1 MKKLISLVLALAMIM
16 MVGAAFAADPV
27 NNRTADTTISI
38 TGLDE
43 GDKVALYKIIEWDGF
58 WKPAT
63 GYSGLTQTEVDD
75 IVKQNHETGKEIAN
89 AAGWTDAYI
98 NKVITSTLPNAVTLT
113 DAQATIGANGTFS
126 LEVEPGMYYAVVTP
140 KDGTKVYK
148 PMFISADYSATPAT
162 HTVGAKYETITI
174 DKKATGQTNN
184 HDKGADYEEAST
196 DANSYNTVNVGDTVD
211 FEIDTTIPKFPVS
224 FTSPVFKVSDTLNG
238 LTLKHA
244 AGEIKVYAGNI
255 DPANL
260 LTVDNQYTL
269 SATDTGFTVAF
280 VSNYIKALTAAQP
293 IKVVYQG
300 VVDNSATYEI
310 NMKENKAEV
319 RFSNNPSDDKGAN
332 KLVDETRHYTFDIN
346 GLINGEANRP
356 GTDLIKVGID
366 DQGNEITQTIELP
379 NQHWAG
385 ALQGAKF
392 TLYGDESKTKTIK
405 ENLESDAKGQIV
417 ITGLDAGT
425 YWLEE
430 TAAPAGFIKSNKLAK
445 IEIIPVFEKKTVAAH
460 EETVEGI
467 TVTVPAYSYAVLK
480 SYTIKI
486 NDKMTST
493 YTVKNEGTVDVFD
506 DDQIAAGS
514 ASGQPTNDDLGK
526 IQNPKGVELPST
538 GGIGTTIF
546 YIVGGILLIGAAVI
560 LVARRKAQD

>member
-16 MVGAAFAADPV
+16 MVGAAFAADPAT
-27 NNRTADTTISI
+27 NNPAFDTTVQI
-38 TGLDE
+38 TNLDE
-43 GDKVALYKIIEWDGF
+43 GDSVTLYQIIEWDGF

-63 GYSGLTQTEVDD
+63 GSGLNQDDVDD
-75 IVKQNHETGKEIAN
+75 IVGQNHETGAKTHDPNLSQTYIDKIIAST
-89 AAGWTDAYI
+89 ALTKVDGPTTIDSTKTYSFTTTKAGM
-98 NKVITSTLPNAVTLT
+98 
-113 DAQATIGANGTFS
+113 F
-126 LEVEPGMYYAVVTP
+126 YAVVTP

-148 PMFISADYSATPAT
+148 PIFISSDYSATNAT
-162 HTVGAKYETITI
+162 HTISTAAKFETITI

-184 HDKGADYEEAST
+184 HDKGANYDEAST

-238 LTLKHA
+238 LALVT
-244 AGEIKVYAGNI
+244 GEGKIKVYAGET
-255 DPANL
+255 L
-260 LTVDNQYTL
+260 LTEGSQYTL
-269 SATDTGFTVAF
+269 NPTPTSTTFTVDF
-280 VSNYIKALTAAQP
+280 DSDYIKGLTAAQP

-300 VVDNSATYEI
+300 VVDNTATYEI

-346 GLINGEANRP
+346 GIISGEANRP

-366 DQGNEITQTIELP
+366 DQGNEITQTIQLP
-379 NQHWAG
+379 NKHWAG

-392 TLYGDESKTKTIK
+392 TLYGDEQKTTTIRT
-405 ENLESDAKGQIV
+405 NLESDANGQIV

-430 TAAPAGFIKSNKLAK
+430 TEAPAGFIKSNKLAK

-546 YIVGGILLIGAAVI
+546 YVVGSILVVAAGVLLITKKRMSREG
-560 LVARRKAQD
+560 